1 MVIDLSPEVEARV
14 MDTAR
19 YEGSSAED
27 VVKNA
32 VLWFTKLDE
41 LDRASIQ
48 RGIDQANRGDFI
60 SEEEMTL
67 RYARMM
73 QPR

>member
-1 MVIDLSPEVEARV
+1 MVIDLSPEVEALLH
-14 MDTAR
+14 DSAR
-19 YEGSSAED
+19 CEGSSVEE

-48 RGIDQANRGDFI
+48 RGIEQANRGEFV
-60 SEEEMTL
+60 SEEEMNL

-73 QPR
+73 PPR